1 MTVKG
6 TVRLVKSGLL
16 INFRLSLLKF
26 LLVSIH
32 IFLMFSG
39 KFVWKATER
48 TIFLLQTDLCAAM
61 RAFHLLFLLMKIVFM
76 AGCIIHTFFITQIP
90 VIQTVLINLISLIRS
105 QMKMF
110 QQQRV

>member
-1 MTVKG
+1 M
-6 TVRLVKSGLL
+6 SGLL

-61 RAFHLLFLLMKIVFM
+61 RAFHLLFLLMKIDFYGWLYNPYIFYNSDTRHPDSSDTPDQPHQKSDENVP
-76 AGCIIHTFFITQIP
+76 ATE
-90 VIQTVLINLISLIRS
+90 SLTPE
-105 QMKMF
+105 
-110 QQQRV
+110 

>member
-1 MTVKG
+1 MSSQRYSQTGKM
-6 TVRLVKSGLL
+6 SGLL

-48 TIFLLQTDLCAAM
+48 TIFLLQTDLW
-61 RAFHLLFLLMKIVFM
+61 RRNEGISSV
-76 AGCIIHTFFITQIP
+76 IP
-90 VIQTVLINLISLIRS
+90 PYEN
-105 QMKMF
+105 
-110 QQQRV
+110 